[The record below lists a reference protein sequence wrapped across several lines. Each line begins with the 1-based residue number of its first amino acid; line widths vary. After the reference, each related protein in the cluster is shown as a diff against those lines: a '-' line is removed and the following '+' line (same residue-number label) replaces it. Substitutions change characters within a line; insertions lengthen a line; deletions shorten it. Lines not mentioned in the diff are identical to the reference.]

1 MARGEDMEI
10 LLKARDLAKNAHNGQ
25 KRKISGKPYFTH
37 VENVAAILKQSG
49 FPDSVVAAGYL
60 HDVIEDTDVSQEDI
74 REIFG
79 EEILQLVLH
88 NTENKD
94 LEWEQRKQATIL
106 KAQETSFEIK
116 ALIAADKLDNSQDL
130 LNFYQKYGDKVWE
143 FFNRGYEKQAWYY
156 KELTEAL
163 FKNVNETEIPDFF
176 HILRSN
182 VENLFCQKE
191 M

>member
-1 MARGEDMEI
+1 M
-10 LLKARDLAKNAHNGQ
+10 
-25 KRKISGKPYFTH
+25 
-37 VENVAAILKQSG
+37 
-49 FPDSVVAAGYL
+49 

-106 KAQETSFEIK
+106 KAKESSFEIK

-130 LNFYQKYGDKVWE
+130 LNYYQQYGDKVWE

-156 KELTEAL
+156 KGLTEAL
-163 FKNVNETEIPDFF
+163 FKNVNETEVPYFF

-182 VENLFCQKE
+182 VERLFTQEE